1 VGIFGQRSTVTNIS
15 ESSIGGVWT
24 VQSSVHQDQRG
35 TFSRLFC
42 VEENKSILNGR
53 SIVQINQ
60 STTHAIGAVRGLHFQ
75 YPPHAEMKIVRCL
88 RGRIFDVAVDL
99 RKGSPTFLKW
109 TAIEL
114 TPENRS
120 ALIIS
125 EGCAHGFQVLEQNS
139 ELIYL
144 HTAFYSPSAEG
155 AVRFDD
161 PRIGVDWPLQPTD
174 LSARDLA
181 HPYLDDTFKGI
192 SL

>member
-1 VGIFGQRSTVTNIS
+1 M
-15 ESSIGGVWT
+15 
-24 VQSSVHQDQRG
+24 DQRG
-35 TFSRLFC
+35 SFSRLFC
-42 VEENKSILNGR
+42 VEEKKSILNGR
-53 SIVQINQ
+53 QILQINQ
-60 STTHAIGAVRGLHFQ
+60 SITGTIGAVRGLHFQ

-88 RGRIFDVAVDL
+88 RGRVFDVAVDL
-99 RKGSPTFLKW
+99 RRGSPTFLKW

-114 TPENRS
+114 TPENRL

-139 ELIYL
+139 ELLYL
-144 HTAFYSPSAEG
+144 HTALYSPSAEG

-161 PRIGVDWPLQPTD
+161 PRVGIDWPLQPVD

-181 HPYLDDTFKGI
+181 QPYLDHSFTGI